1 MRATQQATLDAERW
15 FPVRIRIAV
24 PDQGLGDRL
33 NQVQEWLH
41 QNVGADGWVMTPTVF
56 GA

>member
-41 QNVGADGWVMTPTVF
+41 QNVGADGWVITPTVF